1 MLEHTFPSL
10 LNALTD
16 STALVGWKSFVQ
28 SASDA
33 ATDLADAKYLLIA
46 LVVLLVLYINLRL
59 ARWLSASI
67 HFDPPHHEHENKIQQ
82 HKHR

>member
-10 LNALTD
+10 LRALTD

-33 ATDLADAKYLLIA
+33 ATDLADAKFLLIA
-46 LVVLLVLYINLRL
+46 LVVLLLLYINLRL

-67 HFDPPHHEHENKIQQ
+67 HFDPPHHEH
-82 HKHR
+82 KHDKHTH